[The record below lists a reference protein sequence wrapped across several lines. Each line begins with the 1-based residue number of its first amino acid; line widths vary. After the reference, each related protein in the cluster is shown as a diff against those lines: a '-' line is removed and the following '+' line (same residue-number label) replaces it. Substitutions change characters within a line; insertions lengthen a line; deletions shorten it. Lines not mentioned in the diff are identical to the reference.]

1 MIKCGYKFGGVD
13 ILTQRSD
20 NKHNNTSWT
29 LVYIKDGLGMYLLDS
44 SLRCLNHGDMMILP
58 PNVDYSFSS
67 ESLGDEYNE
76 NINAAVLRFE
86 EAWLN
91 DLVKVFPVMSP
102 TILKIKEIR
111 NPMVIRGPKWMRL
124 SSLLDGLNISASSLL
139 PIRIMDI
146 LDQISNPSDMTP
158 IINVCNEDVLG
169 IPQKIEMINR
179 YISCNLANKIT
190 LEDLASYIKMSRTY
204 LCLFFKNHFKE
215 GFADYLNRKR
225 IERACQY
232 LTDGSKNIS
241 YIASE
246 CGFSTIP
253 YFTRVFTK
261 VMGTTPGKYRACHVV
276 DKFV

>member
-13 ILTQRSD
+13 ILTQKSD

-190 LEDLASYIKMSRTY
+190 LEDLGQICHMHPNY
-204 LCLFFKNHFKE
+204 LCTLFRNYTGQTIF
-215 GFADYLNRKR
+215 DYLTRYR
-225 IERACQY
+225 IESAAQ
-232 LTDGSKNIS
+232 LLKNQELS
-241 YIASE
+241 AGKVGELAGFHSE
-246 CGFSTIP
+246 SLFYRTFKKI
-253 YFTRVFTK
+253 
-261 VMGTTPGKYRACHVV
+261 MGVTPKTYA
-276 DKFV
+276 KQQKNS